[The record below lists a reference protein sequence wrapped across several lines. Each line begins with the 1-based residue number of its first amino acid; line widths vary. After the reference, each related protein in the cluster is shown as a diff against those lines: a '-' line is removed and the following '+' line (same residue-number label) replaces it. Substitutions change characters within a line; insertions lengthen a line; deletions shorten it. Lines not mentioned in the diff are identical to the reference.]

1 MTKDEMHRLIA
12 LLEEIQAAAG
22 RVPLVQPDPVWNMVL
37 FLMKQHLNGRLVTPT
52 SLAAAAG
59 VPYTTAVRR
68 VEEMREAG
76 MLIRRSRTRSGLSY
90 SVHPSRELVRQTYA
104 YAQRVKASIALA
116 LGGDANTASF
126 SLGTSQA
133 AGRIIPGPTV
143 LPGGLGYRQTLSIM
157 LYSDPSFFVLDA
169 LQREIGYLLG
179 GNVRITGHVLDELRD
194 RALENAARPMSQFD
208 IIAVDLPWIGEFASR
223 GVLTPL
229 DEMLAASHLNVADF
243 HAGGWEAARYQDVQY
258 GIPLQT
264 HPEVLMAR
272 RDMLRAAGLDLPR
285 TMDQLLAVARAL
297 HRPKEGLHGVAWAGV
312 EGSPV
317 AHAFMHFMADFGQPI
332 LALRRSGESF
342 DATHVR
348 GEEHRPAVDSEGGR
362 QAAEFMRELLTVSPA
377 DVLSMSWR
385 EQIGMFASGRAALS
399 YGWSVRA
406 SRFELDPASPA
417 RHNTAFLPHP
427 SGRPGVAPVSSIG
440 GFVLGIPANIDPERL
455 NLAWR
460 AMEWLTTPELMKLFV
475 QNGGLVTPRFSVAVD
490 SEVRKLSPVIDAV
503 DQMARDGALH
513 LWPRP
518 PVPEYTGIV
527 GILAREIH
535 AMLRGELSIPTALR
549 NAQAAIDRL
558 MRENG
563 RY

>member
-1 MTKDEMHRLIA
+1 MHRLIA
-12 LLEEIQAAAG
+12 LLEETRAG
-22 RVPLVQPDPVWNMVL
+22 ADGIPLVQPDPVWNMVL
-37 FLMKQHLNGRLVTPT
+37 FLMKQHLSGRLVTPT

-68 VEEMREAG
+68 VEDMRAAG
-76 MLIRRSRTRSGLSY
+76 MLIRRPRTRSGLSY
-90 SVHPSRELVRQTYA
+90 SIHPSRELVRQTYA

-116 LGGDANTASF
+116 LGGDPNTASF
-126 SLGTSQA
+126 SLGGPTQA
-133 AGRIIPGPTV
+133 PGRIIPGPTV

-157 LYSDPSFFVLDA
+157 LYSDPSFFVLDE
-169 LQREIGYLLG
+169 LQRDISYLLG
-179 GNVRITGHVLDELRD
+179 GNVRITGHVLDELRG

-223 GVLTPL
+223 GVLAPL
-229 DEMLAASHLNVADF
+229 DQMLASSHLNVADF
-243 HAGGWEAARYQDVQY
+243 HAGGWEAARYRDMQY

-272 RDMLRAAGLDLPR
+272 RDMLRAAGLELPR
-285 TMDQLLAVARAL
+285 SMDELLAAARPL
-297 HRPKEGLHGVAWAGV
+297 HRPGEGVNGVAWAGV

-332 LALRRSGESF
+332 LALRRSGDGY

-348 GEEHRPAVDSEGGR
+348 GEEHRPAIDSEGGR
-362 QAAEFMRELLTVSPA
+362 LAAEFMKELLTVSPP

-385 EQIGMFASGRAALS
+385 EQIEMFARGKAAFS
-399 YGWSVRA
+399 FGWSVRA
-406 SRFELDPASPA
+406 SRFERDPASPA
-417 RHNTAFLPHP
+417 RHSTAFLPHP
-427 SGRPGVAPVSSIG
+427 PGRPGLSPISSMG

-460 AMEWLTTPELMKLFV
+460 AIEWLTTPELMKLVV
-475 QNGGLVTPRFSVAVD
+475 QNGGLVTPRFSVAAD

-518 PVPEYTGIV
+518 PVPEYSDIV
-527 GILAREIH
+527 AILGREIH
-535 AMLRGELSIPTALR
+535 AMLRGEQPVAAALG